1 MAPKMFA
8 LQVWE
13 QMGASLSSKCSEGPP
28 YCCSMANC
36 AVERRYTRYLTPEA
50 TAVVACE
57 LLSQGGVVRRP
68 ATTLSPR
75 VWKVKELSFYII

>member
-36 AVERRYTRYLTPEA
+36 AVERRYTRYLMPEA
-50 TAVVACE
+50 TAVVARE
-57 LLSQGGVVRRP
+57 LLSQGGVVKTP
-68 ATTLSPR
+68 PVSSKGFLESFETNK
-75 VWKVKELSFYII
+75 KVF